1 MNGKS
6 FSLPEGAILDL
17 CENAF
22 HFLFLHKITILGN
35 VPLYPELTVIDN
47 IWHEYCYIYQSGGI
61 KQYPQTQIY
70 PENQKE

>member
-35 VPLYPELTVIDN
+35 VSLYPVLAAIDT
-47 IWHEYCYIYQSGGI
+47 IWHGYCCPLPIGWDKIVPANANPS
-61 KQYPQTQIY
+61 
-70 PENQKE
+70 